1 MKTIHSLLA
10 AAGLAIALAA
20 PAQAQDY
27 PNKPVRILVPFA
39 PGGINDVAAR
49 LLAQHL
55 SERFGKQFLAENVPG
70 GGGISAT

>member
-1 MKTIHSLLA
+1 MKGIRALA
-10 AAGLAIALAA
+10 AAAILTLAT
-20 PAQAQDY
+20 PAIAQDY

-55 SERFGKQFLAENVPG
+55 SE
-70 GGGISAT
+70 